1 MMKMHRT
8 LALAAAGAG
17 LAAGLMACGSP
28 APPSAQ
34 CRAQFQQVG
43 AYLASAKALTNS
55 SVASFN
61 GSIGTF
67 NQDVNEA
74 RRLLNVMKS
83 EGCPE
88 GGY

>member
-1 MMKMHRT
+1 MKMHRT

-28 APPSAQ
+28 PPPSAQ

-55 SVASFN
+55 SVATFN
-61 GSIGTF
+61 GNIDQF
-67 NQDVNEA
+67 NADVNA
-74 RRLLNVMKS
+74 SRRLLRMMKS